1 MKKKLVALLMSVTM
15 VSGSMAL
22 PVYAESEEAVV
33 EFSAD
38 EEETADLEMED
49 LESQEEFSAEVP
61 QEFSDAGG
69 ADFADH
75 VDEELFSSEMETVG
89 EGRASGGNIN
99 WGSSDSILPTDVTT
113 ASDGCALLGVKG
125 SYITD
130 MRAALDRVNAIRKEA
145 CEEGVPDPRNSSR
158 KLTSSDYVPIKW
170 SSDLEYIARIRA
182 AEASLVL
189 AHTRPN
195 GTRCFTL
202 NSPNGIRSYGE
213 VLAWNN
219 TRKFLPGIEQWY
231 EEKEDWVNQN
241 NNAVTGHYTEMIDPA
256 NQYVG
261 YATFINPD
269 ARYSTTTSGE
279 YNKYDNNL
287 DESFGPDI
295 SNCTQTIEAQ
305 TSDITVGMSDFE
317 ELQAPNSVQA
327 DFYANIT
334 NSSCNLSVL
343 DNNVSWKSS
352 NTSVATVDAKGLVT
366 GVQAG
371 NADITAALSSLS
383 ATKMIKVAAA
393 VHEHSWDAGK
403 VTTEA
408 TCTTD
413 GVKTYTCSVCKTT
426 KTETIKA
433 TGHKETEI
441 RNAVEATCQQE
452 GYTGDKVCKTCGT
465 VLEKGTTI
473 VKKDHSWDAGK
484 VTTEATCTTDGV
496 KTYTCSVCKTIKT
509 ETIKATGHKETEI
522 RNAVEATCQ
531 QEGYTGD
538 KVCKTC
544 GTVLEKGTTIAK
556 KNHTWDAGK
565 VTTEATCTTDGVKTY
580 TCSVCKTTKTETIK
594 ATGHKETEI
603 RNAVEATCQQ
613 EGYTGD
619 KVCKTCGATLEKG
632 TTIVKKDHSW
642 DAGKVTTEA
651 TCTTDGV
658 KTYTC
663 SVCKTTKT
671 ETIKATG
678 HKMGEWKTVTA
689 ATTQKEGKQERT
701 CTACDYKETKSIPK
715 LPVKKG
721 TFKVTPSK
729 TAVTYNGKAQKPSV
743 TVYAGNKKL
752 SSKYYTV
759 SYRNNTAVG
768 TATITVT
775 GKGNYQNYSGK
786 TTFRINLQKTTLF
799 ALKSSRKG
807 ELQATW
813 KKTSGNTGYQI
824 QYATN
829 AKFSGAKVKNTTRT
843 NYTIKGLKSKGRYY
857 VRVRTYKKVGGKYWY
872 SGWSNVR
879 NIRIK

>member
-130 MRAALDRVNAIRKEA
+130 MQAALDRVNAIRKEA

-496 KTYTCSVCKTIKT
+496 KTYTCSVCKTTKT

-544 GTVLEKGTTIAK
+544 GTVLEKGTTIVK
-556 KNHTWDAGK
+556 KDHSWDAGK

-619 KVCKTCGATLEKG
+619 KVCKTCGTVLEKG

-786 TTFRINLQKTTLF
+786 TTFRINLQKTTLS

>member
-130 MRAALDRVNAIRKEA
+130 MQAALDRVNAIRKEA

-295 SNCTQTIEAQ
+295 SNCIQTIEAQ

-393 VHEHSWDAGK
+393 VHEHS
-403 VTTEA
+403 
-408 TCTTD
+408 
-413 GVKTYTCSVCKTT
+413 
-426 KTETIKA
+426 
-433 TGHKETEI
+433 
-441 RNAVEATCQQE
+441 
-452 GYTGDKVCKTCGT
+452 
-465 VLEKGTTI
+465 
-473 VKKDHSWDAGK
+473 
-484 VTTEATCTTDGV
+484 
-496 KTYTCSVCKTIKT
+496 
-509 ETIKATGHKETEI
+509 
-522 RNAVEATCQ
+522 
-531 QEGYTGD
+531 
-538 KVCKTC
+538 
-544 GTVLEKGTTIAK
+544 
-556 KNHTWDAGK
+556 WDAGK

>member
-22 PVYAESEEAVV
+22 PVYAESEEVVV

-130 MRAALDRVNAIRKEA
+130 MQAALDRVNAIRKEA

-317 ELQAPNSVQA
+317 ELQASNSVQA

-413 GVKTYTCSVCKTT
+413 GVKTYTCSVCK
-426 KTETIKA
+426 I
-433 TGHKETEI
+433 
-441 RNAVEATCQQE
+441 
-452 GYTGDKVCKTCGT
+452 
-465 VLEKGTTI
+465 
-473 VKKDHSWDAGK
+473 
-484 VTTEATCTTDGV
+484 
-496 KTYTCSVCKTIKT
+496 
-509 ETIKATGHKETEI
+509 
-522 RNAVEATCQ
+522 
-531 QEGYTGD
+531 
-538 KVCKTC
+538 
-544 GTVLEKGTTIAK
+544 
-556 KNHTWDAGK
+556 
-565 VTTEATCTTDGVKTY
+565 
-580 TCSVCKTTKTETIK
+580 TKTETIK

-786 TTFRINLQKTTLF
+786 TTFRINLQKTTLS

>member
-130 MRAALDRVNAIRKEA
+130 MQAALDRVNAIRKEA

-352 NTSVATVDAKGLVT
+352 NTCVATVDAKGLVT

-452 GYTGDKVCKTCGT
+452 GYTGDKVCKTCG
-465 VLEKGTTI
+465 
-473 VKKDHSWDAGK
+473 
-484 VTTEATCTTDGV
+484 AT
-496 KTYTCSVCKTIKT
+496 
-509 ETIKATGHKETEI
+509 
-522 RNAVEATCQ
+522 
-531 QEGYTGD
+531 
-538 KVCKTC
+538 
-544 GTVLEKGTTIAK
+544 LEKGTTIAK
-556 KNHTWDAGK
+556 KNHT
-565 VTTEATCTTDGVKTY
+565 
-580 TCSVCKTTKTETIK
+580 
-594 ATGHKETEI
+594 
-603 RNAVEATCQQ
+603 
-613 EGYTGD
+613 
-619 KVCKTCGATLEKG
+619 
-632 TTIVKKDHSW
+632 W

-786 TTFRINLQKTTLF
+786 TTFRINLQKTTLS

>member
-38 EEETADLEMED
+38 EEETADLETED
-49 LESQEEFSAEVP
+49 LESQEEFSTEVP
-61 QEFSDAGG
+61 QEFLDAGG

-130 MRAALDRVNAIRKEA
+130 MQAALDRVNAIRKEA

-473 VKKDHSWDAGK
+473 
-484 VTTEATCTTDGV
+484 
-496 KTYTCSVCKTIKT
+496 
-509 ETIKATGHKETEI
+509 
-522 RNAVEATCQ
+522 
-531 QEGYTGD
+531 
-538 KVCKTC
+538 
-544 GTVLEKGTTIAK
+544 AK
-556 KNHTWDAGK
+556 KNHT
-565 VTTEATCTTDGVKTY
+565 
-580 TCSVCKTTKTETIK
+580 
-594 ATGHKETEI
+594 
-603 RNAVEATCQQ
+603 
-613 EGYTGD
+613 
-619 KVCKTCGATLEKG
+619 
-632 TTIVKKDHSW
+632 W

-752 SSKYYTV
+752 SSTYYTV

-786 TTFRINLQKTTLF
+786 TTFRINLQKTTLS

>member
-130 MRAALDRVNAIRKEA
+130 MQAALDRVNAIRKEA

-452 GYTGDKVCKTCGT
+452 GYTGDKVCKTCG
-465 VLEKGTTI
+465 
-473 VKKDHSWDAGK
+473 
-484 VTTEATCTTDGV
+484 
-496 KTYTCSVCKTIKT
+496 
-509 ETIKATGHKETEI
+509 
-522 RNAVEATCQ
+522 
-531 QEGYTGD
+531 
-538 KVCKTC
+538 
-544 GTVLEKGTTIAK
+544 
-556 KNHTWDAGK
+556 
-565 VTTEATCTTDGVKTY
+565 
-580 TCSVCKTTKTETIK
+580 
-594 ATGHKETEI
+594 
-603 RNAVEATCQQ
+603 
-613 EGYTGD
+613 
-619 KVCKTCGATLEKG
+619 ATLEKG

-786 TTFRINLQKTTLF
+786 TTFRINLQKTTLS

>member
-75 VDEELFSSEMETVG
+75 VDEELFSSEIETVG

-473 VKKDHSWDAGK
+473 
-484 VTTEATCTTDGV
+484 
-496 KTYTCSVCKTIKT
+496 
-509 ETIKATGHKETEI
+509 
-522 RNAVEATCQ
+522 
-531 QEGYTGD
+531 
-538 KVCKTC
+538 
-544 GTVLEKGTTIAK
+544 AK

>member
-130 MRAALDRVNAIRKEA
+130 MQAALDRVNAIRKEA

-413 GVKTYTCSVCKTT
+413 GVKTYTCSVCKT
-426 KTETIKA
+426 
-433 TGHKETEI
+433 
-441 RNAVEATCQQE
+441 
-452 GYTGDKVCKTCGT
+452 
-465 VLEKGTTI
+465 
-473 VKKDHSWDAGK
+473 
-484 VTTEATCTTDGV
+484 
-496 KTYTCSVCKTIKT
+496 IKT

-544 GTVLEKGTTIAK
+544 GTV
-556 KNHTWDAGK
+556 
-565 VTTEATCTTDGVKTY
+565 
-580 TCSVCKTTKTETIK
+580 
-594 ATGHKETEI
+594 
-603 RNAVEATCQQ
+603 
-613 EGYTGD
+613 
-619 KVCKTCGATLEKG
+619 LEKG

>member
-22 PVYAESEEAVV
+22 PVYAENEEAVV

-38 EEETADLEMED
+38 EEETADLETED
-49 LESQEEFSAEVP
+49 LESQEEFSTEVP
-61 QEFSDAGG
+61 QEFLDAGG

-130 MRAALDRVNAIRKEA
+130 MQAALDRVNAIRKEA

-219 TRKFLPGIEQWY
+219 THKFLPGIEQWY

-496 KTYTCSVCKTIKT
+496 KTYTCSVCKTTKT

-580 TCSVCKTTKTETIK
+580 TCSVCKTTKTE
-594 ATGHKETEI
+594 A
-603 RNAVEATCQQ
+603 
-613 EGYTGD
+613 
-619 KVCKTCGATLEKG
+619 
-632 TTIVKKDHSW
+632 
-642 DAGKVTTEA
+642 
-651 TCTTDGV
+651 
-658 KTYTC
+658 
-663 SVCKTTKT
+663 
-671 ETIKATG
+671 IKATG

-786 TTFRINLQKTTLF
+786 TTFRINLQKTTLS

>member
-130 MRAALDRVNAIRKEA
+130 MQAALDRVNAIRKEA

-473 VKKDHSWDAGK
+473 
-484 VTTEATCTTDGV
+484 
-496 KTYTCSVCKTIKT
+496 
-509 ETIKATGHKETEI
+509 
-522 RNAVEATCQ
+522 
-531 QEGYTGD
+531 
-538 KVCKTC
+538 
-544 GTVLEKGTTIAK
+544 AK

-619 KVCKTCGATLEKG
+619 KVCKTCGTVLEKG

>member
-452 GYTGDKVCKTCGT
+452 GYTGDKVCKTCG
-465 VLEKGTTI
+465 
-473 VKKDHSWDAGK
+473 
-484 VTTEATCTTDGV
+484 
-496 KTYTCSVCKTIKT
+496 
-509 ETIKATGHKETEI
+509 
-522 RNAVEATCQ
+522 
-531 QEGYTGD
+531 
-538 KVCKTC
+538 
-544 GTVLEKGTTIAK
+544 
-556 KNHTWDAGK
+556 
-565 VTTEATCTTDGVKTY
+565 
-580 TCSVCKTTKTETIK
+580 
-594 ATGHKETEI
+594 
-603 RNAVEATCQQ
+603 
-613 EGYTGD
+613 
-619 KVCKTCGATLEKG
+619 ATLEKG

>member
-130 MRAALDRVNAIRKEA
+130 MQAALDRVNAIRKEA

-352 NTSVATVDAKGLVT
+352 NTCVATVDAKGLVT

-452 GYTGDKVCKTCGT
+452 GYTGDKVCKTCG
-465 VLEKGTTI
+465 
-473 VKKDHSWDAGK
+473 
-484 VTTEATCTTDGV
+484 
-496 KTYTCSVCKTIKT
+496 
-509 ETIKATGHKETEI
+509 
-522 RNAVEATCQ
+522 
-531 QEGYTGD
+531 
-538 KVCKTC
+538 
-544 GTVLEKGTTIAK
+544 
-556 KNHTWDAGK
+556 
-565 VTTEATCTTDGVKTY
+565 
-580 TCSVCKTTKTETIK
+580 
-594 ATGHKETEI
+594 
-603 RNAVEATCQQ
+603 
-613 EGYTGD
+613 
-619 KVCKTCGATLEKG
+619 ATLEKG

-642 DAGKVTTEA
+642 DAGKVTTED

-786 TTFRINLQKTTLF
+786 TTFRINLQKTTLS

>member
-130 MRAALDRVNAIRKEA
+130 MQAALDRVNAIRKEA

-452 GYTGDKVCKTCGT
+452 GYTGDKVCKTCGAT
-465 VLEKGTTI
+465 LEKGTTI

-496 KTYTCSVCKTIKT
+496 KTYTCSVCKTTKT

-594 ATGHKETEI
+594 ATGHKM
-603 RNAVEATCQQ
+603 
-613 EGYTGD
+613 
-619 KVCKTCGATLEKG
+619 
-632 TTIVKKDHSW
+632 S
-642 DAGKVTTEA
+642 
-651 TCTTDGV
+651 
-658 KTYTC
+658 
-663 SVCKTTKT
+663 
-671 ETIKATG
+671 
-678 HKMGEWKTVTA
+678 EWKTVTA

>member
-130 MRAALDRVNAIRKEA
+130 MQAALDRVNAIRKEA

-452 GYTGDKVCKTCGT
+452 GYTGDKVCKTCG
-465 VLEKGTTI
+465 
-473 VKKDHSWDAGK
+473 
-484 VTTEATCTTDGV
+484 
-496 KTYTCSVCKTIKT
+496 
-509 ETIKATGHKETEI
+509 
-522 RNAVEATCQ
+522 
-531 QEGYTGD
+531 
-538 KVCKTC
+538 
-544 GTVLEKGTTIAK
+544 
-556 KNHTWDAGK
+556 
-565 VTTEATCTTDGVKTY
+565 
-580 TCSVCKTTKTETIK
+580 
-594 ATGHKETEI
+594 
-603 RNAVEATCQQ
+603 
-613 EGYTGD
+613 
-619 KVCKTCGATLEKG
+619 ATLEKG

>member
-75 VDEELFSSEMETVG
+75 VDEELFSSEIETVG

-473 VKKDHSWDAGK
+473 
-484 VTTEATCTTDGV
+484 
-496 KTYTCSVCKTIKT
+496 
-509 ETIKATGHKETEI
+509 
-522 RNAVEATCQ
+522 
-531 QEGYTGD
+531 
-538 KVCKTC
+538 
-544 GTVLEKGTTIAK
+544 AK

-619 KVCKTCGATLEKG
+619 KVCKTCGTVLEKG

>member
-1 MKKKLVALLMSVTM
+1 MKKKLVALLMSATM

-22 PVYAESEEAVV
+22 PVYAENEEAVV

-38 EEETADLEMED
+38 EEETADLETED
-49 LESQEEFSAEVP
+49 LKSQEEFSTEVP

-69 ADFADH
+69 ADFVDH

-130 MRAALDRVNAIRKEA
+130 MQAALDRVNAIRKEA

-182 AEASLVL
+182 AEASVVL
-189 AHTRPN
+189 DHTRPN

-202 NSPNGIRSYGE
+202 KSPNGIRSYGE

-231 EEKEDWVNQN
+231 GEKEDWVDQN
-241 NNAVTGHYTEMIDPA
+241 DNAVTGHYTQMIDPDNLYA
-256 NQYVG
+256 G

-383 ATKMIKVAAA
+383 ATKTIKVAAA
-393 VHEHSWDAGK
+393 VHEHNWDAGK
-403 VTTEA
+403 VTTAA

-413 GVKTYTCSVCKTT
+413 GVKTYTCSICGET

-433 TGHKETEI
+433 TGHD
-441 RNAVEATCQQE
+441 VELQ
-452 GYTGDKVCKTCGT
+452 
-465 VLEKGTTI
+465 
-473 VKKDHSWDAGK
+473 
-484 VTTEATCTTDGV
+484 
-496 KTYTCSVCKTIKT
+496 
-509 ETIKATGHKETEI
+509 
-522 RNAVEATCQ
+522 
-531 QEGYTGD
+531 
-538 KVCKTC
+538 
-544 GTVLEKGTTIAK
+544 
-556 KNHTWDAGK
+556 
-565 VTTEATCTTDGVKTY
+565 
-580 TCSVCKTTKTETIK
+580 
-594 ATGHKETEI
+594 
-603 RNAVEATCQQ
+603 NAVEATCQQ

-632 TTIVKKDHSW
+632 TTIAKKDHSW
-642 DAGKVTTEA
+642 DAGKVTTEV

-678 HKMGEWKTVTA
+678 HKMSEWKTVTV

-786 TTFRINLQKTTLF
+786 TTFRINLQKTTLS

>member
-38 EEETADLEMED
+38 EEETADLETED
-49 LESQEEFSAEVP
+49 LESQEEFSTEVP
-61 QEFSDAGG
+61 QEFLDAGG

-130 MRAALDRVNAIRKEA
+130 MQAALDRVNAIRKEA

-452 GYTGDKVCKTCGT
+452 GYTGDKVCKTCG
-465 VLEKGTTI
+465 
-473 VKKDHSWDAGK
+473 
-484 VTTEATCTTDGV
+484 
-496 KTYTCSVCKTIKT
+496 
-509 ETIKATGHKETEI
+509 
-522 RNAVEATCQ
+522 
-531 QEGYTGD
+531 
-538 KVCKTC
+538 
-544 GTVLEKGTTIAK
+544 
-556 KNHTWDAGK
+556 
-565 VTTEATCTTDGVKTY
+565 
-580 TCSVCKTTKTETIK
+580 
-594 ATGHKETEI
+594 
-603 RNAVEATCQQ
+603 
-613 EGYTGD
+613 
-619 KVCKTCGATLEKG
+619 ATLEKG

>member
-130 MRAALDRVNAIRKEA
+130 MQAALDRVNAIRKEA

-413 GVKTYTCSVCKTT
+413 GVKTYTCSVCKIT

-465 VLEKGTTI
+465 V
-473 VKKDHSWDAGK
+473 
-484 VTTEATCTTDGV
+484 
-496 KTYTCSVCKTIKT
+496 
-509 ETIKATGHKETEI
+509 
-522 RNAVEATCQ
+522 
-531 QEGYTGD
+531 
-538 KVCKTC
+538 
-544 GTVLEKGTTIAK
+544 
-556 KNHTWDAGK
+556 
-565 VTTEATCTTDGVKTY
+565 
-580 TCSVCKTTKTETIK
+580 
-594 ATGHKETEI
+594 
-603 RNAVEATCQQ
+603 
-613 EGYTGD
+613 
-619 KVCKTCGATLEKG
+619 LEKG

>member
-130 MRAALDRVNAIRKEA
+130 MQAALDRVNAIRKEA

-452 GYTGDKVCKTCGT
+452 GYTGDKVCKTCG
-465 VLEKGTTI
+465 
-473 VKKDHSWDAGK
+473 
-484 VTTEATCTTDGV
+484 AT
-496 KTYTCSVCKTIKT
+496 
-509 ETIKATGHKETEI
+509 
-522 RNAVEATCQ
+522 
-531 QEGYTGD
+531 
-538 KVCKTC
+538 
-544 GTVLEKGTTIAK
+544 LEKGTTIAK
-556 KNHTWDAGK
+556 KNHT
-565 VTTEATCTTDGVKTY
+565 
-580 TCSVCKTTKTETIK
+580 
-594 ATGHKETEI
+594 
-603 RNAVEATCQQ
+603 
-613 EGYTGD
+613 
-619 KVCKTCGATLEKG
+619 
-632 TTIVKKDHSW
+632 W

-786 TTFRINLQKTTLF
+786 TTFRINLQKTTLS

>member
-99 WGSSDSILPTDVTT
+99 WGSSDSILSTDVTT

-130 MRAALDRVNAIRKEA
+130 MQAALDRVNAIRKEA

-452 GYTGDKVCKTCGT
+452 GYTGDKVCKTCGAT
-465 VLEKGTTI
+465 LEKGTTI

-509 ETIKATGHKETEI
+509 ETIKATGHKM
-522 RNAVEATCQ
+522 
-531 QEGYTGD
+531 
-538 KVCKTC
+538 
-544 GTVLEKGTTIAK
+544 
-556 KNHTWDAGK
+556 
-565 VTTEATCTTDGVKTY
+565 
-580 TCSVCKTTKTETIK
+580 S
-594 ATGHKETEI
+594 
-603 RNAVEATCQQ
+603 
-613 EGYTGD
+613 
-619 KVCKTCGATLEKG
+619 
-632 TTIVKKDHSW
+632 
-642 DAGKVTTEA
+642 
-651 TCTTDGV
+651 
-658 KTYTC
+658 
-663 SVCKTTKT
+663 
-671 ETIKATG
+671 
-678 HKMGEWKTVTA
+678 EWKTVTA

-786 TTFRINLQKTTLF
+786 TTFRINLQKTTLS

>member
-130 MRAALDRVNAIRKEA
+130 MQAALDRVNAIRKEA

-619 KVCKTCGATLEKG
+619 KVCKTCGTVLEKG
-632 TTIVKKDHSW
+632 TTIAKKNHTW

>member
-130 MRAALDRVNAIRKEA
+130 MQAALDRVNAIRKEA

-452 GYTGDKVCKTCGT
+452 GYTGDKVCKTCGAT
-465 VLEKGTTI
+465 LEKGTTI

-531 QEGYTGD
+531 QEGYTSD

-556 KNHTWDAGK
+556 KNHT
-565 VTTEATCTTDGVKTY
+565 
-580 TCSVCKTTKTETIK
+580 
-594 ATGHKETEI
+594 
-603 RNAVEATCQQ
+603 
-613 EGYTGD
+613 
-619 KVCKTCGATLEKG
+619 
-632 TTIVKKDHSW
+632 W

-786 TTFRINLQKTTLF
+786 TTFRINLQKTTLS

>member
-22 PVYAESEEAVV
+22 PVYAENEEAVV

-38 EEETADLEMED
+38 EEETADLETED
-49 LESQEEFSAEVP
+49 LESQEEFSTEVP

-130 MRAALDRVNAIRKEA
+130 MQAALDRVNAIRKEA

-182 AEASLVL
+182 AEASVVL
-189 AHTRPN
+189 DHTRPN

-202 NSPNGIRSYGE
+202 KSPNGIRSYGE

-295 SNCTQTIEAQ
+295 SNCTQTIKAQ

-452 GYTGDKVCKTCGT
+452 GYTGDKVCKTCG
-465 VLEKGTTI
+465 
-473 VKKDHSWDAGK
+473 
-484 VTTEATCTTDGV
+484 
-496 KTYTCSVCKTIKT
+496 
-509 ETIKATGHKETEI
+509 
-522 RNAVEATCQ
+522 
-531 QEGYTGD
+531 
-538 KVCKTC
+538 
-544 GTVLEKGTTIAK
+544 
-556 KNHTWDAGK
+556 
-565 VTTEATCTTDGVKTY
+565 
-580 TCSVCKTTKTETIK
+580 
-594 ATGHKETEI
+594 
-603 RNAVEATCQQ
+603 
-613 EGYTGD
+613 
-619 KVCKTCGATLEKG
+619 ATLEKG

-678 HKMGEWKTVTA
+678 HKMSEWKTVTA

>member
-473 VKKDHSWDAGK
+473 
-484 VTTEATCTTDGV
+484 
-496 KTYTCSVCKTIKT
+496 
-509 ETIKATGHKETEI
+509 
-522 RNAVEATCQ
+522 
-531 QEGYTGD
+531 
-538 KVCKTC
+538 
-544 GTVLEKGTTIAK
+544 AK

>member
-130 MRAALDRVNAIRKEA
+130 MQAALDRVNAIRKEA

-452 GYTGDKVCKTCGT
+452 GYTGDKVCKTCGAT
-465 VLEKGTTI
+465 LEKGTTI
-473 VKKDHSWDAGK
+473 VKKDHS
-484 VTTEATCTTDGV
+484 
-496 KTYTCSVCKTIKT
+496 
-509 ETIKATGHKETEI
+509 
-522 RNAVEATCQ
+522 
-531 QEGYTGD
+531 
-538 KVCKTC
+538 
-544 GTVLEKGTTIAK
+544 
-556 KNHTWDAGK
+556 WDAGK

-619 KVCKTCGATLEKG
+619 KVCKTCGTVLEKG

-786 TTFRINLQKTTLF
+786 TTFRINLQKTTLS

>member
-413 GVKTYTCSVCKTT
+413 GVKTYTCSVCKT
-426 KTETIKA
+426 I
-433 TGHKETEI
+433 
-441 RNAVEATCQQE
+441 
-452 GYTGDKVCKTCGT
+452 
-465 VLEKGTTI
+465 
-473 VKKDHSWDAGK
+473 
-484 VTTEATCTTDGV
+484 
-496 KTYTCSVCKTIKT
+496 
-509 ETIKATGHKETEI
+509 
-522 RNAVEATCQ
+522 
-531 QEGYTGD
+531 
-538 KVCKTC
+538 
-544 GTVLEKGTTIAK
+544 
-556 KNHTWDAGK
+556 
-565 VTTEATCTTDGVKTY
+565 
-580 TCSVCKTTKTETIK
+580 KTETIK

>member
-38 EEETADLEMED
+38 EEETADLETED
-49 LESQEEFSAEVP
+49 LESQEEFSTEVP
-61 QEFSDAGG
+61 QEFLDAGG

-130 MRAALDRVNAIRKEA
+130 MQAALDRVNAIRKEA

-452 GYTGDKVCKTCGT
+452 GYTGDKVCKTCGAT
-465 VLEKGTTI
+465 LEKGTTI

-496 KTYTCSVCKTIKT
+496 KTYTCSVCKTTKT

-786 TTFRINLQKTTLF
+786 TTFRINLQKTTLS

>member
-130 MRAALDRVNAIRKEA
+130 MQAALDRVNAIRKEA

-393 VHEHSWDAGK
+393 VHE
-403 VTTEA
+403 
-408 TCTTD
+408 
-413 GVKTYTCSVCKTT
+413 
-426 KTETIKA
+426 
-433 TGHKETEI
+433 
-441 RNAVEATCQQE
+441 
-452 GYTGDKVCKTCGT
+452 
-465 VLEKGTTI
+465 
-473 VKKDHSWDAGK
+473 HSWDAGK

>member
-130 MRAALDRVNAIRKEA
+130 MQAALDRVNAIRKEA

-371 NADITAALSSLS
+371 NADITVALSSLS

-473 VKKDHSWDAGK
+473 
-484 VTTEATCTTDGV
+484 
-496 KTYTCSVCKTIKT
+496 
-509 ETIKATGHKETEI
+509 
-522 RNAVEATCQ
+522 
-531 QEGYTGD
+531 
-538 KVCKTC
+538 
-544 GTVLEKGTTIAK
+544 AK
-556 KNHTWDAGK
+556 KNHT
-565 VTTEATCTTDGVKTY
+565 
-580 TCSVCKTTKTETIK
+580 
-594 ATGHKETEI
+594 
-603 RNAVEATCQQ
+603 
-613 EGYTGD
+613 
-619 KVCKTCGATLEKG
+619 
-632 TTIVKKDHSW
+632 W

>member
-130 MRAALDRVNAIRKEA
+130 MQAALDRVNAIRKEA

-413 GVKTYTCSVCKTT
+413 GVKTYTCSVCKT
-426 KTETIKA
+426 
-433 TGHKETEI
+433 
-441 RNAVEATCQQE
+441 
-452 GYTGDKVCKTCGT
+452 
-465 VLEKGTTI
+465 
-473 VKKDHSWDAGK
+473 
-484 VTTEATCTTDGV
+484 
-496 KTYTCSVCKTIKT
+496 IKT

-556 KNHTWDAGK
+556 KNHT
-565 VTTEATCTTDGVKTY
+565 
-580 TCSVCKTTKTETIK
+580 
-594 ATGHKETEI
+594 
-603 RNAVEATCQQ
+603 
-613 EGYTGD
+613 
-619 KVCKTCGATLEKG
+619 
-632 TTIVKKDHSW
+632 W

>member
-1 MKKKLVALLMSVTM
+1 M
-15 VSGSMAL
+15 
-22 PVYAESEEAVV
+22 
-33 EFSAD
+33 
-38 EEETADLEMED
+38 
-49 LESQEEFSAEVP
+49 
-61 QEFSDAGG
+61 
-69 ADFADH
+69 
-75 VDEELFSSEMETVG
+75 
-89 EGRASGGNIN
+89 
-99 WGSSDSILPTDVTT
+99 
-113 ASDGCALLGVKG
+113 
-125 SYITD
+125 
-130 MRAALDRVNAIRKEA
+130 
-145 CEEGVPDPRNSSR
+145 
-158 KLTSSDYVPIKW
+158 
-170 SSDLEYIARIRA
+170 
-182 AEASLVL
+182 
-189 AHTRPN
+189 
-195 GTRCFTL
+195 
-202 NSPNGIRSYGE
+202 
-213 VLAWNN
+213 
-219 TRKFLPGIEQWY
+219 
-231 EEKEDWVNQN
+231 
-241 NNAVTGHYTEMIDPA
+241 
-256 NQYVG
+256 
-261 YATFINPD
+261 
-269 ARYSTTTSGE
+269 
-279 YNKYDNNL
+279 
-287 DESFGPDI
+287 
-295 SNCTQTIEAQ
+295 
-305 TSDITVGMSDFE
+305 
-317 ELQAPNSVQA
+317 
-327 DFYANIT
+327 
-334 NSSCNLSVL
+334 
-343 DNNVSWKSS
+343 
-352 NTSVATVDAKGLVT
+352 
-366 GVQAG
+366 
-371 NADITAALSSLS
+371 
-383 ATKMIKVAAA
+383 
-393 VHEHSWDAGK
+393 
-403 VTTEA
+403 
-408 TCTTD
+408 
-413 GVKTYTCSVCKTT
+413 
-426 KTETIKA
+426 
-433 TGHKETEI
+433 
-441 RNAVEATCQQE
+441 
-452 GYTGDKVCKTCGT
+452 
-465 VLEKGTTI
+465 
-473 VKKDHSWDAGK
+473 
-484 VTTEATCTTDGV
+484 

-544 GTVLEKGTTIAK
+544 GTV
-556 KNHTWDAGK
+556 
-565 VTTEATCTTDGVKTY
+565 
-580 TCSVCKTTKTETIK
+580 
-594 ATGHKETEI
+594 
-603 RNAVEATCQQ
+603 
-613 EGYTGD
+613 
-619 KVCKTCGATLEKG
+619 LEKG

>member
-99 WGSSDSILPTDVTT
+99 WGSSGSILPTDVTT

-130 MRAALDRVNAIRKEA
+130 MQAALDRVNAIRKEA

-433 TGHKETEI
+433 TGHK
-441 RNAVEATCQQE
+441 
-452 GYTGDKVCKTCGT
+452 
-465 VLEKGTTI
+465 
-473 VKKDHSWDAGK
+473 
-484 VTTEATCTTDGV
+484 
-496 KTYTCSVCKTIKT
+496 
-509 ETIKATGHKETEI
+509 
-522 RNAVEATCQ
+522 
-531 QEGYTGD
+531 
-538 KVCKTC
+538 
-544 GTVLEKGTTIAK
+544 
-556 KNHTWDAGK
+556 
-565 VTTEATCTTDGVKTY
+565 
-580 TCSVCKTTKTETIK
+580 
-594 ATGHKETEI
+594 
-603 RNAVEATCQQ
+603 
-613 EGYTGD
+613 
-619 KVCKTCGATLEKG
+619 
-632 TTIVKKDHSW
+632 
-642 DAGKVTTEA
+642 
-651 TCTTDGV
+651 
-658 KTYTC
+658 
-663 SVCKTTKT
+663 
-671 ETIKATG
+671 
-678 HKMGEWKTVTA
+678 MGEWKMVTA

-715 LPVKKG
+715 IPVKKG

>member
-22 PVYAESEEAVV
+22 PVYAENEEAVV

-38 EEETADLEMED
+38 EEETADLETED
-49 LESQEEFSAEVP
+49 LESQEEFSTEVP

-130 MRAALDRVNAIRKEA
+130 MQAALDRVNAIRKEA

-182 AEASLVL
+182 AEASVVL
-189 AHTRPN
+189 DHTRPN

-202 NSPNGIRSYGE
+202 KSPNGIRSYGE

-231 EEKEDWVNQN
+231 GEKEDWVDQN
-241 NNAVTGHYTEMIDPA
+241 DNAVTGHYTQMIDPDNLYA
-256 NQYVG
+256 G

-383 ATKMIKVAAA
+383 ATKTIKVAAA
-393 VHEHSWDAGK
+393 VHEH
-403 VTTEA
+403 
-408 TCTTD
+408 
-413 GVKTYTCSVCKTT
+413 
-426 KTETIKA
+426 
-433 TGHKETEI
+433 
-441 RNAVEATCQQE
+441 N
-452 GYTGDKVCKTCGT
+452 
-465 VLEKGTTI
+465 
-473 VKKDHSWDAGK
+473 
-484 VTTEATCTTDGV
+484 
-496 KTYTCSVCKTIKT
+496 
-509 ETIKATGHKETEI
+509 
-522 RNAVEATCQ
+522 
-531 QEGYTGD
+531 
-538 KVCKTC
+538 
-544 GTVLEKGTTIAK
+544 
-556 KNHTWDAGK
+556 WDAGK

-632 TTIVKKDHSW
+632 TTIAKKDHSW
-642 DAGKVTTEA
+642 DAGKVTTEV

-678 HKMGEWKTVTA
+678 HKMSEWKTVTV

-786 TTFRINLQKTTLF
+786 TTFRINLQKTTLS

>member
-22 PVYAESEEAVV
+22 PVYAENEEAVV

-38 EEETADLEMED
+38 EEETADLETED
-49 LESQEEFSAEVP
+49 LESQEEFSTEVP

-75 VDEELFSSEMETVG
+75 VDEELFSSEMETAG

-130 MRAALDRVNAIRKEA
+130 MQAALDRVNAIRKEA

-182 AEASLVL
+182 AEASVVL
-189 AHTRPN
+189 DHTRPN

-202 NSPNGIRSYGE
+202 KSPNGIRSYGE

-231 EEKEDWVNQN
+231 GEKEDWVDQN
-241 NNAVTGHYTEMIDPA
+241 DNAVTGHYTQIIDPDNLYA
-256 NQYVG
+256 G

-371 NADITAALSSLS
+371 NAGITVALGSLS
-383 ATKMIKVAAA
+383 ATKTIKVAAA
-393 VHEHSWDAGK
+393 VHEHNWDAGK
-403 VTTEA
+403 VTTAA

-413 GVKTYTCSVCKTT
+413 GVKTYTCSICGET

-433 TGHKETEI
+433 TGHDVELQ
-441 RNAVEATCQQE
+441 NAVEATCQQE
-452 GYTGDKVCKTCGT
+452 GYTGDKVCKACG
-465 VLEKGTTI
+465 
-473 VKKDHSWDAGK
+473 
-484 VTTEATCTTDGV
+484 AT
-496 KTYTCSVCKTIKT
+496 
-509 ETIKATGHKETEI
+509 
-522 RNAVEATCQ
+522 
-531 QEGYTGD
+531 
-538 KVCKTC
+538 
-544 GTVLEKGTTIAK
+544 LEKGTTIAK
-556 KNHTWDAGK
+556 KN
-565 VTTEATCTTDGVKTY
+565 
-580 TCSVCKTTKTETIK
+580 
-594 ATGHKETEI
+594 
-603 RNAVEATCQQ
+603 
-613 EGYTGD
+613 
-619 KVCKTCGATLEKG
+619 
-632 TTIVKKDHSW
+632 HSW

-678 HKMGEWKTVTA
+678 HKMSEWKTVTV

-786 TTFRINLQKTTLF
+786 TTFRINLQKTTLS

>member
-130 MRAALDRVNAIRKEA
+130 MQAALDRVNAIRKEA

-594 ATGHKETEI
+594 ATGHK
-603 RNAVEATCQQ
+603 
-613 EGYTGD
+613 
-619 KVCKTCGATLEKG
+619 
-632 TTIVKKDHSW
+632 
-642 DAGKVTTEA
+642 
-651 TCTTDGV
+651 
-658 KTYTC
+658 
-663 SVCKTTKT
+663 
-671 ETIKATG
+671 
-678 HKMGEWKTVTA
+678 MGEWKTVTA

>member
-130 MRAALDRVNAIRKEA
+130 MQAALDRVNAIRKEA

-413 GVKTYTCSVCKTT
+413 GVKTHTCSVCKTT
-426 KTETIKA
+426 
-433 TGHKETEI
+433 
-441 RNAVEATCQQE
+441 
-452 GYTGDKVCKTCGT
+452 
-465 VLEKGTTI
+465 
-473 VKKDHSWDAGK
+473 
-484 VTTEATCTTDGV
+484 
-496 KTYTCSVCKTIKT
+496 KT

-619 KVCKTCGATLEKG
+619 KVCKTCGTVLEKG
-632 TTIVKKDHSW
+632 TTIAKKNHTW

-786 TTFRINLQKTTLF
+786 TTFRINLQKTTLS

>member
-130 MRAALDRVNAIRKEA
+130 MQAALDRVNAIRKEA

-182 AEASLVL
+182 TEASLVL

-473 VKKDHSWDAGK
+473 
-484 VTTEATCTTDGV
+484 
-496 KTYTCSVCKTIKT
+496 
-509 ETIKATGHKETEI
+509 
-522 RNAVEATCQ
+522 
-531 QEGYTGD
+531 
-538 KVCKTC
+538 
-544 GTVLEKGTTIAK
+544 AK
-556 KNHTWDAGK
+556 KNHT
-565 VTTEATCTTDGVKTY
+565 
-580 TCSVCKTTKTETIK
+580 
-594 ATGHKETEI
+594 
-603 RNAVEATCQQ
+603 
-613 EGYTGD
+613 
-619 KVCKTCGATLEKG
+619 
-632 TTIVKKDHSW
+632 W

-786 TTFRINLQKTTLF
+786 TTFRINLQKTTLS

>member
-22 PVYAESEEAVV
+22 PVYAENEEAVV

-38 EEETADLEMED
+38 EEETADLETED
-49 LESQEEFSAEVP
+49 LESQEEFSTEVP

-75 VDEELFSSEMETVG
+75 VDEELFSSEMETAG

-130 MRAALDRVNAIRKEA
+130 MQAALDRVNAIRKEA

-182 AEASLVL
+182 AEASVVL
-189 AHTRPN
+189 DHTRPN

-202 NSPNGIRSYGE
+202 KSPNGIRSYGE

-231 EEKEDWVNQN
+231 GEKEDWVDQN
-241 NNAVTGHYTEMIDPA
+241 DNAVTGHYTQIIDPDNLYA
-256 NQYVG
+256 G

-371 NADITAALSSLS
+371 NAGITVALGSLS
-383 ATKMIKVAAA
+383 ATKTIKVAAA
-393 VHEHSWDAGK
+393 VHEHNWDAGK
-403 VTTEA
+403 VTTAA

-413 GVKTYTCSVCKTT
+413 GVKTYTCSICGET

-433 TGHKETEI
+433 TGHD
-441 RNAVEATCQQE
+441 VELQ
-452 GYTGDKVCKTCGT
+452 
-465 VLEKGTTI
+465 
-473 VKKDHSWDAGK
+473 
-484 VTTEATCTTDGV
+484 
-496 KTYTCSVCKTIKT
+496 
-509 ETIKATGHKETEI
+509 
-522 RNAVEATCQ
+522 
-531 QEGYTGD
+531 
-538 KVCKTC
+538 
-544 GTVLEKGTTIAK
+544 
-556 KNHTWDAGK
+556 
-565 VTTEATCTTDGVKTY
+565 
-580 TCSVCKTTKTETIK
+580 
-594 ATGHKETEI
+594 
-603 RNAVEATCQQ
+603 NAVEATCQQ

-632 TTIVKKDHSW
+632 TTIAKKNHSW

-678 HKMGEWKTVTA
+678 HKMSEWKTVTV

-786 TTFRINLQKTTLF
+786 TTFRINLQKTTLS